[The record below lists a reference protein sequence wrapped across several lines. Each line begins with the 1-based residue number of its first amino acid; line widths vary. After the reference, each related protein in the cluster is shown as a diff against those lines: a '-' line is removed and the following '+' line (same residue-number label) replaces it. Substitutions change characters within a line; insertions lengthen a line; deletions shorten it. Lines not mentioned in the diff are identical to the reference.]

1 MSRLGIIV
9 ALPAEAK
16 SLYSKKLK
24 VALPIEIQKDIFLCL
39 SGIGYDAAQTA
50 AKKLLALKVD
60 ALISWGVAGAIDSTV
75 NSGDLI
81 LAKSIINQDKQCLIS
96 PEWRERIL
104 SYLQK
109 SSSRVL
115 TGNIAS
121 SKTICATIADK
132 NNLVTATGA
141 LGVDME
147 SAAIVETALAHQLDC
162 LVIRAVADNANTAIP
177 KAVLE
182 HTDNMGKPRIVRFV
196 WSCLLK
202 PSQIRELF
210 NLARAYQI
218 SLKSLSNIASDLKN
232 KHFFYSDV

>member
-24 VALPIEIQKDIFLCL
+24 IALPIEIQKDIFICL
-39 SGIGYDAAQTA
+39 SGIGYDSAQIA

-60 ALISWGVAGAIDSTV
+60 ALISWGVAGAIDSSV

-81 LAKSIINQDKQCLIS
+81 LPKSIINQDKQGLIS
-96 PEWRERIL
+96 TEWRERI
-104 SYLQK
+104 SDYLQQT
-109 SSSRVL
+109 SSRIL

-121 SKTICATIADK
+121 SKTICATVTDK
-132 NNLVTATGA
+132 NNLLAATGA
-141 LGVDME
+141 LAVDME

-177 KAVLE
+177 EAVLD
-182 HTDNMGKPRIVRFV
+182 HTDNMGRPRIFKFV
-196 WSCLLK
+196 WSCLFK
-202 PSQIRELF
+202 PAQIRELF
-210 NLARAYQI
+210 NLARAYKI
-218 SLKSLSNIASDLKN
+218 SLKTLSSIGVDLK
-232 KHFFYSDV
+232 KEHFFYLDI